1 MQLNPIPHQEGRDPP
16 SITYQEVWFPISLCH
31 HLIVGKT
38 TLTRLRSPT
47 WHLAR
52 KTYKY
57 FLIILEI
64 PHVIPLY
71 IR

>member
-38 TLTRLRSPT
+38 TYP
-47 WHLAR
+47 HLAFSQ
-52 KTYKY
+52 KKPTNT
-57 FLIILEI
+57 F
-64 PHVIPLY
+64 
-71 IR
+71 